1 MHVIQ
6 IACKSID
13 SENPDSNKNINHYIT
28 PTMKDND
35 VIIIGAGAAGL
46 MAAKEL
52 SRKGNDV
59 TILEARNRIGGRIHT
74 LEDTGLNGYAEEG
87 AEFIHGNLP
96 VTTNILKEAGIG
108 WHAIEGEA
116 FQNIQGNFIKEDDS
130 TDYGL
135 LMFRL
140 QQLQRDTDVA
150 SFLKIWFA
158 DRKYNRLVS
167 AVIGYV
173 EGYDAADPGRASAF
187 ALRDEW
193 SGTRATDG
201 EQYRVKGGYRQLINF
216 LEGRCK
222 AADCS
227 FHLSTIIEQIN
238 WKQDK
243 VEVIAADGQIFTS
256 RKLIITVPLGV
267 LQAVSGSYGAIR
279 FSPDLPH
286 PFHAFQSLG
295 FGSVIKIL
303 LQFKEAFWTNKQT
316 QKRTG
321 INMQNMGW
329 LFSDAPV
336 PTWWT
341 QLPEPSSLLTGWLA
355 GPKAALLKNASDEA
369 ILNQALDSLAVLFKT
384 GREELS
390 EQLSYQ
396 RVVNWTADPFTRG
409 AYAYSTPDT
418 PAFIKLL
425 IEPIAGTLFFA
436 GEALHDGPEMGTVE
450 GALASGIRVANQV
463 NKTYKVSKTL

>member
-1 MHVIQ
+1 M
-6 IACKSID
+6 
-13 SENPDSNKNINHYIT
+13 ET
-28 PTMKDND
+28 G

-46 MAAKEL
+46 MAA
-52 SRKGNDV
+52 RKVSKKGINV

-96 VTTNILKEAGIG
+96 VTTNLLKEAGIV

-116 FQNIQGNFIKEDDS
+116 FQNRHGEFIADDNKNK
-130 TDYGL
+130 DQRL
-135 LMFRL
+135 MMFRL
-140 QQLQRDTDVA
+140 QQLQQDTDVA
-150 SFLKIWFA
+150 SFLATWFA
-158 DRKYNRLVS
+158 DEKYSGLVS
-167 AVIGYV
+167 AATGYV
-173 EGYDAADPGRASAF
+173 EGYDAADPRRASAF
-187 ALRDEW
+187 ALRSEW
-193 SGTRATDG
+193 LGASATEG
-201 EQYRVKGGYRQLINF
+201 EQYRVKGGYRHLINF
-216 LEGRCK
+216 LEAQCK
-222 AADCS
+222 AAGCS
-227 FHLSTIIEQIN
+227 FHLSIVVKQIN

-243 VEVIAADGQIFTS
+243 VHVISDDGQSFTGS
-256 RKLIITVPLGV
+256 KLIITVPLGV
-267 LQAVSGSYGAIR
+267 LQAEPGSYGAIR

-286 PFHAFQSLG
+286 SFPTFQSLG

-303 LQFKEAFWTNKQT
+303 LQFKEAFWTNKRT

-321 INMQNMGW
+321 INLQNMGW

-355 GPKAALLKNASDEA
+355 GPKAALLKEEPDEN
-369 ILNQALDSLAVLFKT
+369 ILNKALDSLAVLFKT
-384 GREELS
+384 GRQELL
-390 EQLSYQ
+390 EQLSYR
-396 RVVNWTADPFTRG
+396 RVVNWTSDPFTRG

-418 PAFIKLL
+418 SKLIKLL
-425 IEPIAGTLFFA
+425 MEPIDVTLFFA

-463 NKTYKVSKTL
+463 NQTYKVSKTL